1 MKHVLLFLA
10 LTSSFALTAQIPDL
24 LEEELNDVTDEHLV
38 DKSTRGVSVNV
49 YYKDGDAYLD
59 LCRGVSH
66 GTTAITPDMVFS
78 VGSTSKLLA
87 SVALLRLQE
96 LGMVDLDD
104 SIGHYLPDL
113 SPNIPNDIP
122 IREILQHRSGLDE
135 YVDGGSVTAMNN
147 DYNHLWT
154 PDELLQF
161 IGPPVAEH
169 GTTWAY
175 CNTNYLL
182 AGMLIEE
189 ITGEDYIY
197 AIRELVLLPAG
208 IETMT
213 IMGLEPDAGEF
224 AHAWDDGYITPI
236 SGDISSLPRISF
248 GSVGWAAG
256 AYMARP
262 VDLVNLYRA
271 VFEEP
276 SALLNATSLQELQTV
291 YTTGWGGQMNKY
303 GLAIFIY
310 ESPTLDVAFHTGAWL
325 NQAAVGIDLEYGN
338 VASVAINDTQ
348 GQPTSVNVRSLMI
361 ELLRSMRYSTIHA
374 GVEEFGPEMQLFHPS
389 GDKQFASGE
398 LQENITVFNLLGQPV
413 YKAKNSST
421 IDLYNQPTGMY
432 VIHSDAGIQ
441 KIILE

>member
-1 MKHVLLFLA
+1 MKHILLVAA
-10 LTSSFALTAQIPDL
+10 LLGSFRLMAQIPPL
-24 LEEELNDVTDEHLV
+24 LEEELNDVTDQYLLN
-38 DKSTRGVSVNV
+38 KTTRGTSANV
-49 YYKDGDAYLD
+49 YYHDGDAYLD

-66 GTTAITPDMVFS
+66 GVNAITPDMVFS

-87 SVALLRLQE
+87 SVALLKLQE

-154 PDELLQF
+154 STELLQF
-161 IGPPVAEH
+161 IGPPVAPH

-182 AGMLIEE
+182 AGLLIEE
-189 ITGEDYIY
+189 ITGENYIA

-224 AHAWDDGYITPI
+224 AHAWDHGYITPI
-236 SGDISSLPRISF
+236 NGDISSLPRVSF

-271 VFEEP
+271 VFGEP
-276 SALLNATSLQELQTV
+276 SLLSASSLQELQTV
-291 YTTGWGGQMNKY
+291 YPTGWGGQMNQY
-303 GLAIFIY
+303 GLGIFVY
-310 ESPTLDVAFHTGAWL
+310 ESSTLDVAFHTGAWL
-325 NQAAVGIDLEYGN
+325 NQAAVGFDLEYGN
-338 VASVAINDTQ
+338 VAAVAINDTQ
-348 GQPTSVNVRSLMI
+348 GLSTSVDVRALMI
-361 ELLRSMRYSTIHA
+361 QLLRRMRDATIHA
-374 GVEEFGPEMQLFHPS
+374 DVDELDPAVQLFHPS
-389 GDKQFASGE
+389 GEKRFACDVM
-398 LQENITVFNLLGQPV
+398 QENIEVFNLLGQRV
-413 YKAKNSST
+413 FTAENSSV
-421 IDLYNQPTGMY
+421 IDLYNQPAGMY
-432 VIHSDAGIQ
+432 AIHSDVGIQ